1 MAFELALELKQYMEI
16 KINRY
21 IIHLLE
27 KEAKKTEATL
37 DFSKEVMKS
46 DEFSITLMTE
56 VHKAI
61 TESSSLKNTHFKENE
76 TNNFTN
82 GLIDYLS
89 TDKEDE
95 FFIFTKS
102 LEDLKAKIENESF
115 ATGGYYLFVDY
126 LVDSKR
132 FIGVILLRK
141 KSGINIT
148 KVGNTYKLNTS
159 ENINIDKI
167 AMAARLNLEIYNE
180 TEDKRNYLALITTQQ
195 NGVVSKYFRE
205 WVLAAGYIKNA
216 LNTANLVKLIKSIDL
231 PIDENGHPR
240 YKNHNDFQK
249 DVYEYAKSRANRIVN
264 LRDMGRHFYG
274 DDKELTFLN
283 FASENDVILDPEF
296 VRDAAKWKTLVTI
309 RAKVEGVELN
319 VDYNKINKDD
329 VIIEENRIVINS
341 RILVN
346 QINKQYQLL
355 DRDNG

>member
-1 MAFELALELKQYMEI
+1 MEI

-27 KEAKKTEATL
+27 KEVKKTEASL
-37 DFSKEVMKS
+37 DFSKDVMKS

-89 TDKEDE
+89 SDEEEE
-95 FFIFTKS
+95 FFSFTKS

-126 LVDSKR
+126 FVDGKR
-132 FIGVILLRK
+132 FIAVVLLRK

-148 KVGNTYKLNTS
+148 KVGNTYKLNSS

-180 TEDKRNYLALITTQQ
+180 TEEKRNYLALITTQQ
-195 NGVVSKYFRE
+195 NGIISKYFRE
-205 WVLAAGYIKNA
+205 WVLAAGYIKNT

-231 PIDENGHPR
+231 PIDEDGNLR
-240 YKNHNDFQK
+240 YKNHNDFK
-249 DVYEYAKSRANRIVN
+249 KAVYEYAKSRANRVIN
-264 LRDMGRHFYG
+264 LKDMGRHFYG
-274 DDKELTFLN
+274 DDKELIFLN
-283 FASENDVILDPEF
+283 FASDNNIILDPEF

-309 RAKVEGVELN
+309 RAKVDGVELN
-319 VDYNKINKDD
+319 VDYKKINKDD
-329 VIIEENRIVINS
+329 VVIEENRIVINS

-346 QINKQYQLL
+346 QINKQYQFV
-355 DRDNG
+355 NGNNE